1 MSEESSRE
9 SENPD
14 LSPQKRDMAGDDA
27 LLWRFLALLCQQ
39 NGVLVSSD
47 ISELLTMELNIEMSK
62 SPGRG
67 VGVGGVKEAEKQ
79 EDALNDFRQ
88 FLLSGRRKVSTA
100 TYKLN
105 QSITVLYL
113 YL

>member
-1 MSEESSRE
+1 MSEMSSKESD
-9 SENPD
+9 NPD
-14 LSPQKRDMAGDDA
+14 LSSQKRDLAGDDA

-47 ISELLTMELNIEMSK
+47 ISELLTMESDTSK

-67 VGVGGVKEAEKQ
+67 IGVGGVKEAEKQ

-88 FLLSGRRKVSTA
+88 YLLSGRRKV
-100 TYKLN
+100 Y
-105 QSITVLYL
+105 SIVIQR
-113 YL
+113 